1 MVVTLQP
8 ETIMRRTLSN
18 LLWISAS
25 IGAPLAQ
32 PLGAQDTRS
41 TDPLARQRVRVE
53 TPLVWTSAR
62 DRAVLGVTLGAS
74 TRSDTAGVR
83 IEDVDANGPAAKAGI
98 KSGDVITD
106 INGVS
111 LRVTAADA
119 EDLAL
124 AGIAQRRLQR
134 TLAKAKPGD
143 DVSLRVRSGGTSR
156 AVTVKTVS
164 AAELD
169 GSQSRAAARIRTD
182 DDDRSGAIGLSV
194 GGTGSARDTLGLFVS
209 SVVGN
214 GPAEKA
220 GVIEGERIAAVNG
233 VDVRVPREDV
243 EDPQATSARVNR
255 FVREVRKVAPGGT
268 VTLRVYANG
277 RSRDVTVTAVK
288 MSDLPS
294 QGFQMSIGDGS
305 VRILRGA
312 PGGST
317 FEIMPFGDA
326 SPRAGA
332 GTARIRGFMNG
343 QPFEFDGTNIEQSM
357 ERLRE
362 RMQELGRDFR
372 FEFRG
377 SAPGRTDGVVR
388 VQPSVI
394 RRSTVL

>member
-8 ETIMRRTLSN
+8 ETIMRLTLSN

-25 IGAPLAQ
+25 IGGPLAQSLAQ

-83 IEDVDANGPAAKAGI
+83 IEDVDADGPAAKAGI

-111 LRVTAADA
+111 LRVSAADA

-124 AGIAQRRLQR
+124 AGVAQRRLQR

-143 DVSLRVRSGGTSR
+143 DVSLRLRSGGTSR
-156 AVTVKTVS
+156 ALTVKTVS

-169 GSQSRAAARIRTD
+169 GRAMTRVRTD
-182 DDDRSGAIGLSV
+182 DDDKSGAIGVSV
-194 GGTGSARDTLGLFVS
+194 GGSGSARDTLGLFVS

-233 VDVRVPREDV
+233 VDVRVPREDL

-294 QGFQMSIGDGS
+294 QGFQMSIGDGG
-305 VRILRGA
+305 VQIFRGA
-312 PGGST
+312 PRGST
-317 FEIMPFGDA
+317 FEVMPFG
-326 SPRAGA
+326 SPPSGG

-343 QPFEFDGTNIEQSM
+343 QPFEFDGENLERSM

-372 FEFRG
+372 FELRG
-377 SAPGRTDGVVR
+377 STPGRTDGVVR

>member
-8 ETIMRRTLSN
+8 ETIMRLTLPN
-18 LLWISAS
+18 VLWISAS
-25 IGAPLAQ
+25 ISGVLVLPLE
-32 PLGAQDTRS
+32 AQDTRS
-41 TDPLARQRVRVE
+41 TDPLARQRTPVE
-53 TPLVWTSAR
+53 RPLVWTSSR

-83 IEDVDANGPAAKAGI
+83 IEDVDAEGPAAKAGL
-98 KSGDVITD
+98 KAGDVITD

-111 LRVTAADA
+111 LRVSTADA

-124 AGIAQRRLQR
+124 SGLSQRRLQR
-134 TLAKAKPGD
+134 TLTKAKPGD
-143 DVSLRVRSGGTSR
+143 DVTLRVRSGSASR

-169 GSQSRAAARIRTD
+169 GSQARAASRVRTED
-182 DDDRSGAIGLSV
+182 DDKSGAIGVSV
-194 GGTGSARDTLGLFVS
+194 GGSGSARDTLGLFVS

-214 GPAEKA
+214 GPAERA
-220 GVIEGERIAAVNG
+220 GLIEGERIAAVNG

-277 RSRDVTVTAVK
+277 RLRDVSVTAVK

-294 QGFQMSIGDGS
+294 QRFQMSIGDGG
-305 VRILRGA
+305 VQIFRGA
-312 PGGST
+312 PRGST
-317 FEIMPFGDA
+317 FELMPFGGTTPP
-326 SPRAGA
+326 SGEGA
-332 GTARIRGFMNG
+332 ARIRGFMNG
-343 QPFEFDGTNIEQSM
+343 QPFEFDGTNIERSM

-377 SAPGRTDGVVR
+377 NPPERTDGVVR

>member
-8 ETIMRRTLSN
+8 ETIMRLTLTN
-18 LLWISAS
+18 VLWISVS
-25 IGAPLAQ
+25 IGGPLA
-32 PLGAQDTRS
+32 PSLGAQDTRS
-41 TDPLARQRVRVE
+41 SDPLTRQRIPVE
-53 TPLVWTSAR
+53 RPLVWTSSR

-74 TRSDTAGVR
+74 TRADTAGVR
-83 IEDVDANGPAAKAGI
+83 IENVDADGPAAKAGL
-98 KSGDVITD
+98 KAGDVITD
-106 INGVS
+106 INGVN
-111 LRVTAADA
+111 LRISVADA

-124 AGIAQRRLQR
+124 VGLSQRRLQR

-143 DVSLRVRSGGTSR
+143 DVSLRVRSGGASR

-169 GSQSRAAARIRTD
+169 GSQARAATRVRTD
-182 DDDRSGAIGLSV
+182 DDDKSGAIGVSV
-194 GGTGSARDTLGLFVS
+194 GGSGSVRDTLGLFVS

-220 GVIEGERIAAVNG
+220 GLIEGERIAAVNG

-268 VTLRVYANG
+268 VSLRVFGNG
-277 RSRDVTVTAVK
+277 RVRDVTVTAVK
-288 MSDLPS
+288 MADLPS
-294 QGFQMSIGDGS
+294 QGFQMSIGDGG
-305 VRILRGA
+305 IQIFRGA
-312 PGGST
+312 PRGSA
-317 FEIMPFGDA
+317 FEVTPFGSM
-326 SPRAGA
+326 SPPSGA

-343 QPFEFDGTNIEQSM
+343 QPFEFDGANIERSM
-357 ERLRE
+357 EHLRE

-372 FEFRG
+372 FELRG
-377 SAPGRTDGVVR
+377 NTPGRTDGVVR

-394 RRSTVL
+394 RRSIVL